1 MPECKRFKSLLFLT
15 ILNAVAL
22 VQGCDDTQQH
32 GLNEKPT
39 KVSQQ
44 QSLIKAG
51 KFAEARA
58 SIQQQLE
65 GKKLSV
71 KQREGLQFELERM
84 DRIEQDFSAD
94 LSDIRAYIEKHIGKV
109 SDQELAKWQS
119 EGLLEHRIIDGQ
131 TKYFRSAGYN
141 LFQLDEQALKR
152 RKGYVPFTDR
162 APLYAL
168 HQHHK
173 DIVSQVDVA
182 NTQVEKKRFKIR
194 YSLTVNA
201 NAVPQGEMVKAWI
214 PFPRNIEGR
223 QENIRYLDSS
233 PKVHQI
239 ASEESLQRTI
249 YFETP
254 AVEDKPTEFWVEYE
268 YDTYAVSVPVEPE
281 QVTAVMP
288 DDALMEYLQQR
299 PPHVVFTPEIQA
311 LSERI
316 VGDETNPYKIAQKLF
331 TYVDN
336 IPWATAI
343 EYSTIPNIS
352 EYAMTAGHADCG
364 QQTML
369 LITLLRYNGIPAR
382 WQSGWE
388 FSPKKFDTMHDWG
401 MVYFAPY
408 GWVPMDVT
416 HGVLDSDEEALKWF
430 YLSGIDSYRLIFND
444 DYSQGFEQA
453 KQHFRSETVDSQ
465 RGEVEWQGG
474 NLYFNQWRYDMQW
487 QDISDE
493 LVSEQAVL
501 STLAKPDFLLPELDS
516 DQVVMVITDDENA
529 IQGKLFSFEKQIETQ
544 NNPTT
549 WKSANIE
556 TDIVVGKTGIAWGKG
571 LHPEQPGKQKQEG
584 DGKAPAGV
592 FRLGTAFGYLPDLPT
607 GLNYEPMTAS
617 HFCMDV
623 GGSPLYNQIADTKVV
638 GEQAL
643 AGNSEPMRRDIHK
656 NDQVYKKGIFVHH
669 NPDNL
674 AGSGSCIFIHLW
686 RSDSSPT
693 LGCTAMDET
702 AMDKLLA
709 WLDKDKNPLM
719 VTLTKAQYESLKRDW
734 RLPEIPAN

>member
-1 MPECKRFKSLLFLT
+1 MPACKRVHPFINLSTL
-15 ILNAVAL
+15 IAL
-22 VQGCDDTQQH
+22 VLLQGCGEAPESALAD
-32 GLNEKPT
+32 KPT

-44 QSLIKAG
+44 QSLIKDG
-51 KFAEARA
+51 KFAEARDN
-58 SIQQQLE
+58 IQQLLDS
-65 GKKLSV
+65 KKLSA
-71 KQREGLQFELERM
+71 KQRQGLEFERERM
-84 DRIEQDFSAD
+84 VRIEQDFSAD
-94 LSDIRAYIEKHIGKV
+94 LADVRAYIEKHIGKV
-109 SDQELAKWQS
+109 SEQELAKWQS
-119 EGLLEHRIIDGQ
+119 DGLLEHRVIDGK

-152 RKGYVPFTDR
+152 RKGYQPFTER

-168 HQHHK
+168 NQHHK
-173 DIVSQVDVA
+173 DIVDQVDPDNSQA
-182 NTQVEKKRFKIR
+182 EKKRFKIR
-194 YSLTVNA
+194 YNLKVNA
-201 NAVPQGEMVKAWI
+201 NVVPDGELLKAWI
-214 PFPRNIEGR
+214 PYPREILGR
-223 QENIRYLDSS
+223 QENIRYIDSS

-239 ASEESLQRTI
+239 AGEDKLQRTI

-254 AVEDKPTEFWVEYE
+254 AIANQPTEFWVEYE
-268 YDTYAVSVPVEPE
+268 YDTYAMSVAI
-281 QVTAVMP
+281 QADKITTVMP
-288 DDALMEYLQQR
+288 DDVLKQYLEQR
-299 PPHVVFTPEIQA
+299 PPHVVFTPELQA
-311 LSERI
+311 LSKRI

-331 TYVDN
+331 AYVDN

-364 QQTML
+364 QQTLL

-388 FSPKKFDTMHDWG
+388 FSPKEFDTMHDWG

-416 HGVLDSDEEALKWF
+416 HGVLDSDEDALKWF

-444 DYSQGFEQA
+444 DYSQDFEPT

-474 NLYFNQWRYDMQW
+474 NLYFNQWRYEMQW

-493 LVSEQAVL
+493 LISEQAVL
-501 STLAKPDFLLPELDS
+501 STLAEPDFSLPELNG

-544 NNPTT
+544 NNSSI

-571 LHPEQPGKQKQEG
+571 LHPEQVGQQKREG
-584 DGKAPAGV
+584 DGKAPAGI

-617 HFCMDV
+617 HYCMDV
-623 GGSPLYNQIADTKVV
+623 GGSPLYNQIADTKIV

-669 NPDNL
+669 NPGNI

-693 LGCTAMDET
+693 LGCTAMEET

-719 VTLTKAQYESLKRDW
+719 VTLTKAQYQSLKRDW